1 MKSSVVIPALIDPH
15 VHFRTPGH
23 EHKENWISG
32 AQAAIKSGVTTVIDM
47 PNNNPS
53 CTTFDRLIDK
63 HALIKEQI
71 KASGIPLRYFFYFGA
86 DRLQLK
92 EISKAKEHAI
102 GIKIFMGSSTG
113 ELLVDDPETLEEIFK
128 IAADL
133 DMLIS
138 VHAEDEEI
146 IRLKKAEIGFCEDP
160 SIHSQIRCRTAA
172 LKAVKLAIELS
183 AKYHVRLCIL
193 HVSTADELELI
204 GKAKKSGVPVF
215 AEVSPH
221 HLFLT
226 TGDYAKWGTRV
237 QVNPPLREMDDQ
249 QALWRGIHD
258 GTVEFIGTDH
268 APHTLAEKNQPYGR
282 APSGIPSIELLLP
295 LMLHAVNEG
304 RLDLATLIKLTSTN
318 ITSIFRLPP
327 NDDVVLIDLE
337 HEREVRDEDLKTKC
351 GWSPYK
357 GRLLKGWPTC
367 TIAQGKVFQL

>member
-1 MKSSVVIPALIDPH
+1 MRSQVVMPALIDPH

-32 AQAAIKSGVTTVIDM
+32 ARAAIQSGVTTVIDM

-53 CTTFDRLIDK
+53 CTTHERLLDK
-63 HALIKEQI
+63 HKLVQEQI

-86 DRLQLK
+86 DRNQLK
-92 EISKAKEHAI
+92 EIGKAKEHAI

-113 ELLVDDPETLEEIFK
+113 ELLVDDPESLEEIFK
-128 IAADL
+128 IAKDH

-146 IRLKKAEIGFCEDP
+146 IRLNKRFSLDP
-160 SIHSQIRCRTAA
+160 SVHSEIRCRTAA
-172 LKAVKLAIELS
+172 EKAVKLAIGLS

-193 HVSTADELELI
+193 HVSTKEELDLI
-204 GKAKKSGVPVF
+204 RQAKKSGVPVY

-221 HLFLT
+221 HLLLT
-226 TGDYAKWGTRV
+226 IDDYGKWGTRV
-237 QVNPPLREMDDQ
+237 QVNPPLRETEDQ
-249 QALWRGIHD
+249 NALWHGIKE
-258 GTVEFIGTDH
+258 GTVDFIGTDH
-268 APHTLAEKNQPYGR
+268 APHTLEEKNQPYGK

-304 RLDLATLIKLTSTN
+304 RMDLQTLIKLTSAN

-327 NDDVVLIDLE
+327 NDDIVMVDME
-337 HEREVRDEDLKTKC
+337 YTREVRDENLKTKC

-357 GRLLKGWPTC
+357 GRLLKGWPIC
-367 TIAQGKVFQL
+367 TIAQGQVFQL

>member
-1 MKSSVVIPALIDPH
+1 MKSQVVIPALIDPH

-32 AQAAIKSGVTTVIDM
+32 ARAAIQSGVTTVIDM

-53 CTTFDRLIDK
+53 CTTLDRLLEK
-63 HALIKEQI
+63 HALVKEQI

-86 DRLQLK
+86 DRKQLK
-92 EISKAKEHAI
+92 EIAKAKDHAI

-146 IRLKKAEIGFCEDP
+146 IRLKKAEIGFSEDP
-160 SIHSQIRCRTAA
+160 SVHSQIRCRRAA

-193 HVSTADELELI
+193 HVSTADELDLI
-204 GKAKKSGVPVF
+204 AQAKKSGVPVF
-215 AEVSPH
+215 CEVSPH
-221 HLFLT
+221 HLLLT

-237 QVNPPLREMDDQ
+237 QVNPPLREMEDQ
-249 QALWRGIHD
+249 NALWRGIHD
-258 GTVEFIGTDH
+258 GTVDFMGTDH
-268 APHTLAEKNQPYGR
+268 APHTLDEKNQPYGR

-318 ITSIFRLPP
+318 ITSIFRLPA

-357 GRLLKGWPTC
+357 GRLLKGWPIC